1 EMQTLKMTD
10 IWRLKS
16 GNIYELHMEPQYLQ
30 KKIIGFVL
38 SCRDVT
44 HSKKMEEQLLYQ
56 STHDSLTELPNR
68 ILLKNRIAENIQEAD
83 QKNTHLAVL
92 LIDLDNFKEI
102 NDKFGHDT
110 GDELLKQIGARLNQ
124 TTNETDTVVRLG
136 GDEFVVLL
144 ASQLRAEDAIVKAKE
159 FLQKFAV
166 PFQIDHHTLVITVS
180 IGISYYPN
188 DGEDANT
195 LLKCADAALYHAKKL
210 GKNTFQ
216 VFMSEYNQQ
225 LLRRAELNAALIQA
239 LGKNQFILN
248 YQPLYDIHSNKIIG
262 FEILLR
268 WQHPTLGIIFP
279 EKFITLAEETG
290 LIAPIGEWVINEAC
304 KQIKIWQEKFDPHL
318 IIAVN
323 ISEYQ
328 FMQKNFL
335 KIVKSALEQAQITPN
350 TLELEL
356 MESIVYAANNV
367 SAKILEQLKKMGVRL
382 SIDDFG
388 MGNLNFAYLKNL
400 SFDKI
405 KIDKSLIKG
414 VTNNKYDEA
423 VVEAIIQMMNKLNI
437 ETLAEGV
444 ENEAQL
450 NFLIKHHV
458 KQVQGY
464 FYSSPVDINVC
475 EDLLEKQKSI
485 NEEI

>member
-1 EMQTLKMTD
+1 
-10 IWRLKS
+10 
-16 GNIYELHMEPQYLQ
+16 
-30 KKIIGFVL
+30 
-38 SCRDVT
+38 
-44 HSKKMEEQLLYQ
+44 
-56 STHDSLTELPNR
+56 
-68 ILLKNRIAENIQEAD
+68 
-83 QKNTHLAVL
+83 
-92 LIDLDNFKEI
+92 
-102 NDKFGHDT
+102 
-110 GDELLKQIGARLNQ
+110 
-124 TTNETDTVVRLG
+124 
-136 GDEFVVLL
+136 
-144 ASQLRAEDAIVKAKE
+144 
-159 FLQKFAV
+159 
-166 PFQIDHHTLVITVS
+166 
-180 IGISYYPN
+180 
-188 DGEDANT
+188 
-195 LLKCADAALYHAKKL
+195 
-210 GKNTFQ
+210 
-216 VFMSEYNQQ
+216 
-225 LLRRAELNAALIQA
+225 
-239 LGKNQFILN
+239 
-248 YQPLYDIHSNKIIG
+248 
-262 FEILLR
+262 
-268 WQHPTLGIIFP
+268 
-279 EKFITLAEETG
+279 
-290 LIAPIGEWVINEAC
+290 
-304 KQIKIWQEKFDPHL
+304 
-318 IIAVN
+318 
-323 ISEYQ
+323 
-328 FMQKNFL
+328 
-335 KIVKSALEQAQITPN
+335 
-350 TLELEL
+350 